1 MQRHLDKIHDHD
13 SNHNDPDVDLV
24 TVMALCR
31 TLI

>member
-1 MQRHLDKIHDHD
+1 MQRHLDEVHDHD
-13 SNHNDPDVDLV
+13 VNHNYPYVDLV

>member
-1 MQRHLDKIHDHD
+1 VQRHLDEVHDHD
-13 SNHNDPDVDLV
+13 VNHNDPDGNLV